1 MQRYI
6 LTKETKEKLDDAA
19 VELIAR
25 SETGEK
31 IFSLYCYI
39 KEQTDILLY
48 YLPEAKHF
56 MDEEHSAE
64 FYLAQRS
71 RVDDLI
77 NGYFSLT
84 HLSYTSY
91 ISNYCRLR
99 AFSFENRI
107 KVRTLTESAIEKDNE
122 LAQKSFYIPEYF
134 KETELQDTEVILCM
148 TYPYDLK
155 TAVDNIIYAQR
166 NEIKDMSEAEIL
178 ISYFLGNI
186 RNREKVIYLILN
198 VYTVLTIEIQRK
210 LARLFQVDLYLFASL
225 SAMMEEVRGK
235 YEKGASIQ
243 REHLISKHWVRYLTL
258 CKAKMVEIEDVK
270 IKEIEWQQKN
280 CISWMRKL
288 QKKSEKEHQ
297 GMSIRKIST
306 ELEVPIS
313 RVFNGIKE
321 AKQMM
326 LALFI
331 DR

>member
-6 LTKETKEKLDDAA
+6 FTKEAEEKLDSSA

-25 SETGEK
+25 SETGEE
-31 IFSLYCYI
+31 IFPLYCYI

-71 RVDDLI
+71 RIDDLI
-77 NGYFSLT
+77 SGYFSLT
-84 HLSYTSY
+84 HLPYTSY

-107 KVRTLTESAIEKDNE
+107 KVRNLTESAVEKDNE
-122 LAQKSFYIPEYF
+122 LTQKSFYLPEYF
-134 KETELQDTEVILCM
+134 KDPEQQDTEILLCL
-148 TYPYDLK
+148 TSPSDLK
-155 TAVDNIIYAQR
+155 TAVDNIIYAEKS
-166 NEIKDMSEAEIL
+166 EIKDMTEAEIV
-178 ISYFLGNI
+178 IAYFLGDI
-186 RNREKVIYLILN
+186 GNREKVIYLILN
-198 VYTVLTIEIQRK
+198 IYTVLTIEIQRK
-210 LARLFQVDLYLFASL
+210 FARLFQVDLYLFASL
-225 SAMMEEVRGK
+225 SAMMEESRGK
-235 YEKGASIQ
+235 YEKGATIE
-243 REHLISKHWVRYLTL
+243 RDHLISKHWVRYLTL
-258 CKAKMVEIEDVK
+258 CKAKAMEVEEVK

-280 CISWMRKL
+280 CINWMRKL

-297 GMSIRKIST
+297 GMSIRKISI